1 MFTMFSFSKLHVHA
15 DWFQK
20 GNMPC
25 HVTIHGNEAA
35 FLTDLPR
42 HLKAVNLPRLSP
54 GFDTKDFVIK
64 VGSYVIF
71 YSSV

>member
-1 MFTMFSFSKLHVHA
+1 
-15 DWFQK
+15 
-20 GNMPC
+20 MPC

-35 FLTDLPR
+35 SLTHLPR
-42 HLKAVNLPRLSP
+42 RLKAVNLPTLSP